1 MTVTTAIILAAG
13 KGTDLIQKN
22 QKVLHHIFNKP
33 MVHHVIDAVQSS
45 KINDICLVIWVQTTD
60 VRSECEKYDVT
71 YAVQEEQL
79 GTGHAVIC
87 G

>member
-1 MTVTTAIILAAG
+1 
-13 KGTDLIQKN
+13 
-22 QKVLHHIFNKP
+22 

-45 KINDICLVIWVQTTD
+45 KINDICLVVGYKQAD

-87 G
+87 GLKALIHPSQTNASF